1 MTSTGDPLYGMRMSF
16 NRGLGL
22 WLPPLALMALIYVLS
37 AQPDLS
43 SGLGVIDLILRKIV
57 HFATY
62 GLLCL
67 LLWRPLRTVA
77 TPRRAILVAFAIAS
91 AYAVTDEWH
100 QTFVEG
106 RHGTPVDWLID
117 SAGAALVALRLR
129 AIESRRGIAS

>member
-1 MTSTGDPLYGMRMSF
+1 MSVH
-16 NRGLGL
+16 RGLGL
-22 WLPPLALMALIYVLS
+22 WLPPLALMGLVYFLS

-43 SGLGVIDLILRKIV
+43 SGLGTWDLILRKIV

-67 LLWRPLRTVA
+67 LLWRPLRTV
-77 TPRRAILVAFAIAS
+77 TSPRWAIVLAFVIAS
-91 AYAVTDEWH
+91 AYAGTDEWH

-117 SAGAALVALRLR
+117 TAGAGLVALRLR
-129 AIESRRGIAS
+129 AVELRRRAPA

>member
-1 MTSTGDPLYGMRMSF
+1 MSVQ
-16 NRGLGL
+16 RGLGL
-22 WLPPLALMALIYVLS
+22 WLPPLALMGLIYFLS

-43 SGLGVIDLILRKIV
+43 SGLGGWDLLLRKIV

-67 LLWRPLRTVA
+67 LLWRPLLTVT
-77 TPRRAILVAFAIAS
+77 TPQRAILAALVIAS
-91 AYAVTDEWH
+91 IYAASDEWH

-117 SAGAALVALRLR
+117 TAGAGLVALRLR
-129 AIESRRGIAS
+129 AAEARRGVSA

>member
-1 MTSTGDPLYGMRMSF
+1 MRMSV

-37 AQPDLS
+37 AQPDLN
-43 SGLGVIDLILRKIV
+43 SGLGVIDLIVRKMI

-67 LLWRPLRTVA
+67 LLWRPLRTV
-77 TPRRAILVAFAIAS
+77 TTRRRAILLAFAIAS

-100 QTFVEG
+100 QTTVEG

-129 AIESRRGIAS
+129 AIELRRSIAP

>member
-1 MTSTGDPLYGMRMSF
+1 MTSTGDPLYGMRMSV
-16 NRGLGL
+16 NRGLAL
-22 WLPPLALMALIYVLS
+22 WLPPLALMALIYFLS
-37 AQPDLS
+37 AQPDLN

-62 GLLCL
+62 ALLCL
-67 LLWRPLRTVA
+67 LLWRPLRTVT
-77 TPRRAILVAFAIAS
+77 TPGRAILLSFAIAS

-129 AIESRRGIAS
+129 AIEPSRRVAS

>member
-1 MTSTGDPLYGMRMSF
+1 MRMSVH
-16 NRGLGL
+16 RGLGL
-22 WLPPLALMALIYVLS
+22 WLPPLALMGLIYLLS

-43 SGLGVIDLILRKIV
+43 SGLGGWDLVLRKIV

-67 LLWRPLRTVA
+67 LLWRPLRTVME
-77 TPRRAILVAFAIAS
+77 PRHAVLAALLIAS
-91 AYAVTDEWH
+91 AYAVTDELH

-117 SAGAALVALRLR
+117 TAGASLVALRLR
-129 AIESRRGIAS
+129 AIEMRRPVPV

>member
-1 MTSTGDPLYGMRMSF
+1 MRMSVQ
-16 NRGLGL
+16 RGLGL
-22 WLPPLALMALIYVLS
+22 WLPPLALMGLIYFLS

-43 SGLGVIDLILRKIV
+43 SGLGGWDLLLRKIV

-67 LLWRPLRTVA
+67 LLWRPLLTVT
-77 TPRRAILVAFAIAS
+77 TPQRAILAALVIAS
-91 AYAVTDEWH
+91 IYAASDEWH

-117 SAGAALVALRLR
+117 TAGAGLVALRLR
-129 AIESRRGIAS
+129 AAEARRGVSA